1 MLALHFYAR
10 INIQGG
16 CAMKNK
22 KLLAYPALIKQMREL
37 DSTRMIY
44 LESYGTDGGV
54 DLGSGMY

>member
-1 MLALHFYAR
+1 
-10 INIQGG
+10 
-16 CAMKNK
+16 MKNK